1 MTMPMIQIKY
11 ILLLMFCLE
20 LKFTSGETISNVQN
34 VLDDFFSPSVYN
46 KEIRGIKDQT
56 KTLEVNLSF
65 SLMYIK
71 GLDEIEE
78 KIDLFGVLFLN
89 WNDERL
95 VWDPEMY
102 NGTNKVYMTAEKVWH
117 PEVTLENPT
126 TSRNYFGDLRRLK
139 SFHKSD
145 GEASLV
151 IGDMFECSC
160 SIDLKSFPWDK
171 QKCTIA
177 FIVWGYVASDVKL
190 VGAQNEI
197 DLQGYQSNGI
207 WALLSTKVYSKS
219 HNIKSILVFEM
230 VLQRRAMFF
239 IVNILLPISTLS
251 VLQLFVFIVPIDS
264 GERISF
270 SLTVLLSISVY
281 MTLISDNL
289 PPGAESVASMCY
301 LLVFIM
307 IESACICLFNICS
320 VALYH
325 RRIENHEICVFW
337 CKFVHVLGTTK
348 RCRRPGEN
356 RIKSDVPDKE
366 ADCDDEGTMRQ
377 NTQISENSREMP
389 LSWRDISKTFDR
401 VTAIFMTLI
410 LCFSYLMYAYHVTA
424 GLYSD

>member
-1 MTMPMIQIKY
+1 
-11 ILLLMFCLE
+11 
-20 LKFTSGETISNVQN
+20 
-34 VLDDFFSPSVYN
+34 
-46 KEIRGIKDQT
+46 
-56 KTLEVNLSF
+56 
-65 SLMYIK
+65 
-71 GLDEIEE
+71 
-78 KIDLFGVLFLN
+78 
-89 WNDERL
+89 
-95 VWDPEMY
+95 
-102 NGTNKVYMTAEKVWH
+102 
-117 PEVTLENPT
+117 
-126 TSRNYFGDLRRLK
+126 
-139 SFHKSD
+139 
-145 GEASLV
+145 
-151 IGDMFECSC
+151 
-160 SIDLKSFPWDK
+160 
-171 QKCTIA
+171 
-177 FIVWGYVASDVKL
+177 

-337 CKFVHVLGTTK
+337 CKFVHVLGTRK

-366 ADCDDEGTMRQ
+366 VDCDDEGSMRQ
-377 NTQISENSREMP
+377 NTQISDNSREMP